1 MVTYDT
7 IQMVTREMGGAGV
20 DAKVIGEV
28 PSSGNKVDHGD
39 DGNLWGGRG
48 VGIPPGGGGTG
59 IRRTSPHKRV
69 H

>member
-7 IQMVTREMGGAGV
+7 IQMVTREMGGARV
-20 DAKVIGEV
+20 DAKGIGGV

-39 DGNLWGGRG
+39 DGDPWGGRG
-48 VGIPPGGGGTG
+48 VGITPGGGRTG